1 MLGHQHKL
9 GVASGSRG
17 QRKSRAPR
25 EFCNRDDNREHGF
38 EHFASSNTHV
48 DSQILAAGRF
58 DPPNFCRVEF
68 GTRQFQHRRRVV
80 SYRRVHCRTPHS
92 SHDLI
97 RDNADSQSRVAHGC
111 HFVAASHDGTRIN
124 SLRQFT
130 HHVEGSTSLVRRTS
144 ETKPGGSWHAAVR
157 HLFAN
162 TVSASGCS
170 LPQRRE
176 WLLREIGLGRH
187 CVPNPARLVFCARR
201 FCSPPLPRCRSYLA
215 GEATHHLCL
224 SGLFL
229 TSTGLRHE

>member
-80 SYRRVHCRTPHS
+80 SYRQAHCRTPHS

-157 HLFAN
+157 HLFE
-162 TVSASGCS
+162 SARS
-170 LPQRRE
+170 
-176 WLLREIGLGRH
+176 
-187 CVPNPARLVFCARR
+187 VFCARR